1 MAGRRLISLL
11 GVDSGQRFLLS
22 DDNFFSRFHFIAP
35 LFESELRVKC
45 TPQILRGVSFQEIW
59 NQSSAEVFLGVSS
72 CVHFEAPFLL
82 LLLLGFSFDLNAVL
96 LISRFFF

>member
-11 GVDSGQRFLLS
+11 GVDSGQLLS
-22 DDNFFSRFHFIAP
+22 DDNFFSRFHFIAL
-35 LFESELRVKC
+35 LFGSELRVKC

-59 NQSSAEVFLGVSS
+59 NQSSAEVFLVASI

-82 LLLLGFSFDLNAVL
+82 LLLLGFSFDLHAVL
-96 LISRFFF
+96 LISRFFY